1 MTVPEMAAHQDWQ
14 TAAFGMSAVA
24 ESVGPFPGRD
34 WLRTWWEER
43 GHGELLIAES
53 RDSLAVLTIDDSI
66 IEFAGEADLT
76 DYHSPLGAASVAAL
90 VDLVTGLPNGISL
103 QLDSLPAAASV
114 AVAGALVAAG
124 LSPTVRQ
131 HKVAAVLDL
140 PDSFD
145 GYLAAISKKERHEMR
160 RKRRRF
166 DNERGPATL
175 VRQEGPEAVA
185 LFADLHRRSAGDK
198 GAFMSSDMERFFLA
212 LHTNAG
218 GFLDVLVDGLG
229 LPAAAVFSFED
240 DKTSYLYN
248 SAFEPDIGHL
258 SPGNVVLSHLIET
271 AIAAGRTVFDFL
283 KGAETY
289 KFRLG
294 ARARPLYEVTA
305 TTGTTP

>member
-1 MTVPEMAAHQDWQ
+1 MATHQDWQ
-14 TAAFGMSAVA
+14 TAAFGMPAVA
-24 ESVGPFPGRD
+24 EFVGPFPGRD
-34 WLRTWWEER
+34 WLRTWWEQR
-43 GHGELLIAES
+43 GHGDLLIAES
-53 RDSLAVLTIDDSI
+53 GDSLAVLTIDDSV

-76 DYHSPLGAASVAAL
+76 DYHSPLGTASVAAL
-90 VDLVTGLPNGISL
+90 VDLVAGLPNGFSFR
-103 QLDSLPAAASV
+103 LDSLPAAASV
-114 AVAGALVAAG
+114 AVAGALVDAG

-131 HKVAAVLDL
+131 HEVAAVLDL

-166 DNERGPATL
+166 DNERGQATL

-218 GFLDVLVDGLG
+218 GLIDVLVDGAG
-229 LPAAAVFSFED
+229 LPAAAVFFFED
-240 DKTSYLYN
+240 EKASYLYN

-271 AIAAGRTVFDFL
+271 AIAAERTLFDFL

-289 KFRLG
+289 KFKLG